1 MTAQSILLCKTL
13 PYYSIK
19 RHLSGSDQLY
29 QHCVISIFEILNL
42 IDVHLNYFS
51 PQPGLAK
58 KKIKKINKKKW
69 QSIFVSRPR
78 SGETLCSK

>member
-29 QHCVISIFEILNL
+29 QHCVISIFEVLSL

-58 KKIKKINKKKW
+58 KKKKLKKL
-69 QSIFVSRPR
+69 I
-78 SGETLCSK
+78 